1 VLRCIETIFHVL
13 LRHCKTPLHTQ
24 EFSLHAS
31 CSSAHQSSFVIRNVR
46 LPIYVNLE
54 AFEYGRPRIKGTRTA
69 IRVSNVVFF
78 HFIFFLCISSMSRSP
93 FSQHSHCSTH
103 SSSSR
108 SLEQTAPLHV
118 HANRAG
124 ADWLP
129 LNLPIVDFINES
141 VPVGADSALV
151 PCASS
156 SAPPSKIPQDAL
168 YHVFEAMELEL
179 GKCRLY
185 VSSPLD

>member
-1 VLRCIETIFHVL
+1 
-13 LRHCKTPLHTQ
+13 
-24 EFSLHAS
+24 
-31 CSSAHQSSFVIRNVR
+31 
-46 LPIYVNLE
+46 
-54 AFEYGRPRIKGTRTA
+54 
-69 IRVSNVVFF
+69 
-78 HFIFFLCISSMSRSP
+78 MSRSH
-93 FSQHSHCSTH
+93 FSQHSHLSTH

-108 SLEQTAPLHV
+108 SVEQTTPLHHRNV
-118 HANRAG
+118 YADRAG

-141 VPVGADSALV
+141 VPFEADSPLV

-156 SAPPSKIPQDAL
+156 FAPPSKSPQEAL
-168 YHVFEAMELEL
+168 YHVFDAMELEL